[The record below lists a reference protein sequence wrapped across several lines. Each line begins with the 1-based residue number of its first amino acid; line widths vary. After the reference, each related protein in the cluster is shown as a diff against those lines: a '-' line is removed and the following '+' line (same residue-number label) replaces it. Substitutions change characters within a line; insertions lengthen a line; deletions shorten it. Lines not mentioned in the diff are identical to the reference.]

1 MPWTPLPHE
10 ADLFCN
16 VYIDESSQTKHRYLV
31 LGGLVV
37 PLDWASA
44 FDADIIAAR
53 DPIIAPFRAD
63 GAPRVIKWE
72 KANAYNLA
80 SYKKVVDAFFTFPAR
95 HKIPARKDIDINCV
109 VVDTQKKDLKAS
121 GEGSV
126 ETGFN
131 KEIYFLCVLLVGKRF
146 KQQLFHV
153 YLDRRSTSHK
163 LVDAQRI
170 MNFGTRKYG
179 DKRPW
184 PYRRLHFEDPEK
196 CQALQVVDIF
206 IGALAYRLN
215 GHYDKPEANKAKK
228 ELSDYIL
235 QRSKIFDPFANSA
248 FHLRR
253 FTVLHRDGR
262 KFTPTRWNKWHAK
275 GPYRPTR

>member
-1 MPWTPLPHE
+1 VPIFLRSAAGPRR
-10 ADLFCN
+10 F
-16 VYIDESSQTKHRYLV
+16 HR
-31 LGGLVV
+31 
-37 PLDWASA
+37 
-44 FDADIIAAR
+44 
-53 DPIIAPFRAD
+53 
-63 GAPRVIKWE
+63 KWE

-80 SYKKVVDAFFTFPAR
+80 SYKKVVNAFFTFPAR
-95 HKIPARKDIDINCV
+95 HKIPLRKHIDINCI
-109 VVDTQKKDLKAS
+109 VVDTSKKNLKVS
-121 GEGSV
+121 GDGSI

-131 KEIYFLCVLLVGKRF
+131 KEVYFLSVLMIGKRF
-146 KQQLFHV
+146 KDELFHG

-170 MNFGTRKYG
+170 MNFGSRKYG

-184 PYRRLHFEDPEK
+184 PYRRLRFEDPEK

-228 ELSDYIL
+228 ELSDYVL
-235 QRSKIFDPFANSA
+235 KRAKIFNPFAASP

-253 FTVLHRDGR
+253 FTILHRDGR
-262 KFTPTRWNKWHAK
+262 RFTPTRWNAR
-275 GPYRPTR
+275 GSYRPTP